1 MANALS
7 KSPVWFI
14 TGCST
19 GLGRALAERVL
30 QQGERCVATARS
42 PAQLEDLAAAYPQ
55 HALVLALDVADG
67 IQIETAVAKAI
78 EAFGAID
85 VLVNNAGRGY
95 SAAIEEG
102 DDADVRAMFDTN
114 FFGLVA
120 LTKRVLPEM
129 RARKRGHIVNLSS
142 IGGLVAS
149 ASHGYYSASKFAIE
163 GLSQALRVEVAPFGI
178 HVTVVEPGPFRTDFH
193 GRSLTTTKA
202 PLDAYAATAGARRAQ
217 FKASDGKQ
225 AGDPLRAAEAM
236 IKVVRSP
243 QPPLHL
249 LLGKNALERARAMC
263 ADFLLSMDEWEDVT
277 LSADFPES

>member
-1 MANALS
+1 MPTDQS
-7 KSPVWFI
+7 TRPVWLI

-30 QQGERCVATARS
+30 QQGERCVATARN
-42 PAQLEDLAAAYPQ
+42 PAQLQDLAAAYPED
-55 HALVLALDVADG
+55 ALVLPLDVVDG
-67 IQIETAVAKAI
+67 AQIETAVAKTI
-78 EAFGAID
+78 ETFGAID

-102 DDADVRAMFDTN
+102 EETDVRAMFDTN

-129 RARKRGHIVNLSS
+129 RARQRGHILNLSS

-193 GRSLTTTKA
+193 GRSLTTTKT
-202 PLDAYAATAGARRAQ
+202 PLDAYAATVGVRRAQ

-225 AGDPLRAAEAM
+225 AGDPMRAADAM
-236 IKVVRSP
+236 IAVVRSSD
-243 QPPLHL
+243 PPLHL

-263 ADFLLSMDEWEDVT
+263 REFLVSMDEWEQVT
-277 LSADFPES
+277 MSADFPES